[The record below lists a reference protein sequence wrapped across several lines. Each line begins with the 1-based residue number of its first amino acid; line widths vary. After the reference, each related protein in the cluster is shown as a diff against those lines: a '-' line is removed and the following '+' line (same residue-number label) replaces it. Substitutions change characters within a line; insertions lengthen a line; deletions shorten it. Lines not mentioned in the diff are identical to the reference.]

1 MHHLWQKKLQNQLI
15 ILKQNG
21 RGYKLK
27 GEVLKTPEVLERL
40 GNEHEDRKEKK
51 MKPNSSKYDIPLTGN
66 KELISEGQ
74 CESDESDDNEND
86 DTARIVCNQLWR
98 TYKGKKSEPWLICDI
113 CDGYMS
119 KCSPSKT

>member
-1 MHHLWQKKLQNQLI
+1 
-15 ILKQNG
+15 
-21 RGYKLK
+21 
-27 GEVLKTPEVLERL
+27 
-40 GNEHEDRKEKK
+40 

-98 TYKGKKSEPWLICDI
+98 TYKGTVANLWYMWWLYVKMLPLKDIDGNYGFYCD
-113 CDGYMS
+113 
-119 KCSPSKT
+119 KCS

>member
-1 MHHLWQKKLQNQLI
+1 MI
-15 ILKQNG
+15 ILKRNG

-27 GEVLKTPEVLERL
+27 GEVLKTSEVLERL
-40 GNEHEDRKEKK
+40 GNEHKDRKEKK
-51 MKPNSSKYDIPLTGN
+51 MKLSSSKYDIPLIGN

-74 CESDESDDNEND
+74 CKSDESDDNEND

-113 CDGYMS
+113 GDGYMS
-119 KCSPSKT
+119 KCSPPPQRSRWKLWLLL